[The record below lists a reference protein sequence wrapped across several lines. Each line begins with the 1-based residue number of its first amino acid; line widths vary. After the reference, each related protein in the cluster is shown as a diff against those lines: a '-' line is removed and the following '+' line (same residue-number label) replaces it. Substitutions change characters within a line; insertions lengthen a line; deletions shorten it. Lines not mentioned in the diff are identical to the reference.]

1 MVDKNVVII
10 VVIHMNRPSAFFVNS
25 SSNFKLASQ
34 ERTLFFSRFF
44 SAHGVQK
51 FAYHSD
57 YFLCE
62 C

>member
-1 MVDKNVVII
+1 MVDKTFLII
-10 VVIHMNRPSAFFVNS
+10 VVIHTNRPSAFFVNS

-34 ERTLFFSRFF
+34 ERTLFFLQF
-44 SAHGVQK
+44 SSVHGVQK
-51 FAYHSD
+51 SAYHSD